1 MVIALK
7 KIEEI
12 DKNLLVNSNLK
23 TEGIKIYD
31 INNEPFKIYGV
42 TYHSESGNYVRLD
55 PEIAKTINDGVK
67 GLNNHTA
74 GGRVRFTTNSKYLGV
89 RANFSS
95 VEKMPHFT
103 LAGSA
108 GFDLYTDDSDKQ
120 KYLKSFIPQYC
131 IKDTLESEVVLSGEE
146 RTYTINFPLYS
157 SVKSLYILLDEDATL
172 SAPTPYKHE
181 KPVVFYGSSITQGGC
196 ASRPGNCYQGMLC
209 SKYSFN
215 YINLG
220 FAGSARG
227 EKEIAEYIA
236 GLDMSIFVYDYDHNA
251 PSIEHL
257 RETHEPMFNIIRE
270 KHPNLPIICMCRPY
284 PIRNERR
291 QIIMNTVE
299 NAKAKG
305 DKNVY
310 FVDTAVKITEMG
322 LAGSITV
329 DACHPND
336 LGFYCMAKVLEE
348 YFEKLL

>member
-1 MVIALK
+1 MK

-12 DKNLLVNSNLK
+12 DKNLLVNSGLK
-23 TEGIKIYD
+23 TEGTKIYD

-42 TYHSESGNYVRLD
+42 TYNSKVGNYVRLE
-55 PEIAKTINDGVK
+55 PEIAKTVNDGVK
-67 GLNNHTA
+67 ALNNHTA
-74 GGRVRFTTNSKYLGV
+74 GGRVRFTTNSKYLGI
-89 RANFSS
+89 RAILPS
-95 VEKMPHFT
+95 VGRMPHFALT
-103 LAGSA
+103 GSA
-108 GFDLYTDDSDKQ
+108 GFDLYTDDGDTQ
-120 KYLKSFIPQYC
+120 KYLKSFIPQSAMT
-131 IKDTLESEVVLSGEE
+131 DTLESQTVLSGNE

-157 SVKSLYILLDEDATL
+157 SVKSLYILLDEYATL
-172 SAPTPYKHE
+172 SAPQPYKQE

-196 ASRPGNCYQGMLC
+196 ASRPGNSYQGMLC

-220 FAGSARG
+220 FSGNARG

-236 GLDMSIFVYDYDHNA
+236 GLDMSVFVYDYDHNA
-251 PSIEHL
+251 PSIDHL
-257 RETHEPMFNIIRE
+257 RETHEPMFKIIRE
-270 KHPNLPIICMCRPY
+270 KNPELPIICMCRPY
-284 PIRNERR
+284 PINNERR
-291 QIIMNTVE
+291 QIIMDTVK

-322 LAGSITV
+322 LADNITV